1 MGETLTVK
9 EVLEKTVELLNATRV
24 PMSEMESIGM
34 NIIGAVRNL
43 NAVLEVLEKA
53 KAEKPEKPD
62 DEGAREAPAGEE

>member
-43 NAVLEVLEKA
+43 NAVLDVLDKA
-53 KAEKPEKPD
+53 KAEKPD
-62 DEGAREAPAGEE
+62 DDGAREAPAGEE